1 MLNEQEILLLC
12 TGLSFCPTPPANLGE
27 LDDDLYKFSR
37 RLRLKYHFKDTDFI
51 DTSIVKLPS
60 SFTPKPYVS
69 QGLEHMINKLKH
81 LNVTIDYRVAD
92 NIATLRR
99 ALQSLLRKISN
110 HEIIIK
116 SADKGDITVVM
127 SIDFYKDM
135 CMKELSKEDFYQSIG
150 ERDPSNR
157 ILQTVR
163 AFAERYNHILT
174 RNEFRYLT
182 ER

>member
-12 TGLSFCPTPPANLGE
+12 KGLSFCPTPPANLGE

-69 QGLEHMINKLKH
+69 PGLEHMINKLKH
-81 LNVTIDYRVAD
+81 LSATIDYRVVD
-92 NIATLRR
+92 NIATLRG
-99 ALQSLLRKISN
+99 ALQSLLKRISN

-116 SADKGDITVVM
+116 SRDNTTWHIST
-127 SIDFYKDM
+127 FY
-135 CMKELSKEDFYQSIG
+135 LNYI
-150 ERDPSNR
+150 
-157 ILQTVR
+157 
-163 AFAERYNHILT
+163 NHRT
-174 RNEFRYLT
+174 STT
-182 ER
+182 E